1 MRCGDK
7 VSVPL
12 SIGFRHEVA
21 RGSVSAG
28 IRPYSMIVRPGRERT
43 PDSDPVARLLS
54 LATELVSA
62 RISFCVIGGLAL
74 HVRAPSHVPSDLDI
88 VIAPGTVSALR
99 ARRGLQRVMRTY
111 RDPYVP
117 PIITASA
124 REIARG
130 REMRLQTVFGQL
142 DVVGESLPGPYQQ
155 MARRLMSNREW
166 VRLGGHSIPVCSAG
180 DLVVIKL
187 GTGRMRDAAHVRA
200 LRGAAA
206 GKPGPGTPST

>member
-1 MRCGDK
+1 M
-7 VSVPL
+7 V
-12 SIGFRHEVA
+12 
-21 RGSVSAG
+21 
-28 IRPYSMIVRPGRERT
+28 VRPSRDRT

-54 LATELVSA
+54 LAAELVTA
-62 RISFCVIGGLAL
+62 RISFCAIGGLAL

-88 VIAPGTVSALR
+88 VIAPGMVSALR
-99 ARRGLQRVMRTY
+99 ARRGLQCVMRAY

-117 PIITASA
+117 PILTASA

-142 DVVGESLPGPYQQ
+142 DVVGESLPEPYQQ
-155 MARRLMSNREW
+155 MAGRLMSNREW

-180 DLVVIKL
+180 DLVLIKL

-200 LRGAAA
+200 LHGAAA
-206 GKPGPGTPST
+206 GKPDLGTPSN